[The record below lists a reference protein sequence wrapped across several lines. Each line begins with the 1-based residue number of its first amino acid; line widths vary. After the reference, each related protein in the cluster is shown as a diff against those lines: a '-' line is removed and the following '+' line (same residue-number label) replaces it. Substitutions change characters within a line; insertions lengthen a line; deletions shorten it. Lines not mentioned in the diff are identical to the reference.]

1 MVEIRIF
8 MNFLSECPLQHDRA
22 NWKIG
27 LVMSFQAFACVAS
40 VVLLTAL
47 VFAAS
52 VFCLRNL
59 DSRSKNLIKNHIS

>member
-27 LVMSFQAFACVAS
+27 FNPGLCTRRFGCSTYSFGVCS
-40 VVLLTAL
+40 VSIL
-47 VFAAS
+47 S
-52 VFCLRNL
+52 KE
-59 DSRSKNLIKNHIS
+59 SRF